1 MRRDFGLHY
10 AAWFLVG
17 TPFLL
22 VAGLHLKASGRWFG
36 SDVSGF
42 EIFVYTFLMIL
53 SLSFLCAV
61 IDVFLVGLI
70 VERIRRRPRIK
81 HHIS

>member
-22 VAGLHLKASGRWFG
+22 VAGLHLKATGKLFG
-36 SDVSGF
+36 PDVRGF

-53 SLSFLCAV
+53 SVSFLCAV
-61 IDVFLVGLI
+61 IDVFLVGTI
-70 VERIRRRPRIK
+70 VERIRHRARRIK
-81 HHIS
+81 HQ